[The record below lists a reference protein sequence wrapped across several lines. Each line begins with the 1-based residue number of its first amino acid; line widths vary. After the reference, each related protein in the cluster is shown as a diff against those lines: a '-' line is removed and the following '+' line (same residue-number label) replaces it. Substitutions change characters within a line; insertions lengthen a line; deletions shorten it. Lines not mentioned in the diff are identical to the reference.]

1 MKTFK
6 QFASEAGIVRSV
18 DGMKNLSNDEVN
30 QSLKIIDKSS
40 GSKSQFKK
48 RMGVFLKQIGI

>member
-18 DGMKNLSNDEVN
+18 DGMKDLSPDEIN
-30 QSLKIIDKSS
+30 KSIRIIQKSS
-40 GSKSQFKK
+40 RGKERDK
-48 RMGVFLKQIGI
+48 RFNTFMKQINF